1 MEFFTKI
8 APILIIIG
16 LILVFIVLVI
26 GLISMLMKSEFNKKY
41 SNKLMRLR
49 VIAQGLIILIF
60 AFPLSFSFAPII
72 LYSEW
77 LKYFDINPLKSQP
90 KIIATIKIK

>member
-16 LILVFIVLVI
+16 LVLVFIVLVI
-26 GLISMLMKSEFNKKY
+26 GLVSMLLKGDFNKKY

-49 VIAQGLIILIF
+49 VITQGIIILIF
-60 AFPLSFSFAPII
+60 ALVFL
-72 LYSEW
+72 
-77 LKYFDINPLKSQP
+77 
-90 KIIATIKIK
+90 IKFLD

>member
-26 GLISMLMKSEFNKKY
+26 GLVSMLLKGDFNKKY

-49 VIAQGLIILIF
+49 VITQGIIILIF
-60 AFPLSFSFAPII
+60 TLVFLIKF
-72 LYSEW
+72 LY
-77 LKYFDINPLKSQP
+77 
-90 KIIATIKIK
+90 

>member
-16 LILVFIVLVI
+16 LVLVFVVLVI
-26 GLISMLMKSEFNKKY
+26 GLVSMLLKGDFNKKY

-49 VIAQGLIILIF
+49 VITQGIIVLIF
-60 AFPLSFSFAPII
+60 ALVFL
-72 LYSEW
+72 
-77 LKYFDINPLKSQP
+77 
-90 KIIATIKIK
+90 IKFLD

>member
-16 LILVFIVLVI
+16 LILVSIVLVI
-26 GLISMLMKSEFNKKY
+26 GLVTMLTKGDFNKKY

-49 VIAQGLIILIF
+49 VITQGIIVLIF
-60 AFPLSFSFAPII
+60 ALVFL
-72 LYSEW
+72 
-77 LKYFDINPLKSQP
+77 
-90 KIIATIKIK
+90 IKFLD

>member
-16 LILVFIVLVI
+16 LILVSIVLVI
-26 GLISMLMKSEFNKKY
+26 GLISMLAKGDFNKKY

-49 VIAQGLIILIF
+49 VITQGIIVLIF
-60 AFPLSFSFAPII
+60 ALAFL
-72 LYSEW
+72 
-77 LKYFDINPLKSQP
+77 
-90 KIIATIKIK
+90 IKFLD

>member
-16 LILVFIVLVI
+16 LALVFIVLVI
-26 GLISMLMKSEFNKKY
+26 GLLSMLSKGDFNKKY

-49 VIAQGLIILIF
+49 VITQGIIVLIF
-60 AFPLSFSFAPII
+60 ALAFL
-72 LYSEW
+72 
-77 LKYFDINPLKSQP
+77 
-90 KIIATIKIK
+90 IKFLD

>member
-16 LILVFIVLVI
+16 LILVFLVLVV
-26 GLISMLMKSEFNKKY
+26 GLVSMLAKDDFNKKY

-49 VIAQGLIILIF
+49 VITQGIIVLIF
-60 AFPLSFSFAPII
+60 ALVFL
-72 LYSEW
+72 
-77 LKYFDINPLKSQP
+77 
-90 KIIATIKIK
+90 IKFLD

>member
-16 LILVFIVLVI
+16 LALVFIVLVI
-26 GLISMLMKSEFNKKY
+26 GLLSMLSKGDFNKKY

-49 VIAQGLIILIF
+49 VITQGIIVLIF
-60 AFPLSFSFAPII
+60 ALVFL
-72 LYSEW
+72 
-77 LKYFDINPLKSQP
+77 
-90 KIIATIKIK
+90 IKFLD

>member
-16 LILVFIVLVI
+16 LILVFLVLVI
-26 GLISMLMKSEFNKKY
+26 GLVSMLVKGDFNKKY

-49 VIAQGLIILIF
+49 VITQGIIVLIF
-60 AFPLSFSFAPII
+60 ALVFL
-72 LYSEW
+72 
-77 LKYFDINPLKSQP
+77 
-90 KIIATIKIK
+90 IKFLD

>member
-16 LILVFIVLVI
+16 LILVSIVLII
-26 GLISMLMKSEFNKKY
+26 GLVSMLTKGDFNKKY

-49 VIAQGLIILIF
+49 VITQGIIVLIF
-60 AFPLSFSFAPII
+60 ALVFL
-72 LYSEW
+72 
-77 LKYFDINPLKSQP
+77 
-90 KIIATIKIK
+90 IKFLD

>member
-16 LILVFIVLVI
+16 LILVTIVLVI
-26 GLISMLMKSEFNKKY
+26 GLISMLAKGDFNKKY

-49 VIAQGLIILIF
+49 VITQGTIVLIF
-60 AFPLSFSFAPII
+60 ALVFL
-72 LYSEW
+72 
-77 LKYFDINPLKSQP
+77 
-90 KIIATIKIK
+90 IKFLD

>member
-16 LILVFIVLVI
+16 LILVSIVLVI
-26 GLISMLMKSEFNKKY
+26 GLVSMLAKGNFNKKY

-49 VIAQGLIILIF
+49 VITQGIIVLIF
-60 AFPLSFSFAPII
+60 ALVFL
-72 LYSEW
+72 
-77 LKYFDINPLKSQP
+77 
-90 KIIATIKIK
+90 IKFLD

>member
-16 LILVFIVLVI
+16 LILVTIVLVI
-26 GLISMLMKSEFNKKY
+26 GLVSMLAKGDFNKKY

-49 VIAQGLIILIF
+49 VITQGIIVLILSLVFLIKF
-60 AFPLSFSFAPII
+60 L
-72 LYSEW
+72 
-77 LKYFDINPLKSQP
+77 D
-90 KIIATIKIK
+90 

>member
-16 LILVFIVLVI
+16 LILVSIVLVI
-26 GLISMLMKSEFNKKY
+26 GLVSMLVKGDFNKKY

-49 VIAQGLIILIF
+49 VITQGIIVLIF
-60 AFPLSFSFAPII
+60 ALVFL
-72 LYSEW
+72 
-77 LKYFDINPLKSQP
+77 
-90 KIIATIKIK
+90 IKFLD

>member
-16 LILVFIVLVI
+16 LVLVVIVLLV
-26 GLISMLMKSEFNKKY
+26 GLVSMLTKGDFNKKY

-49 VIAQGLIILIF
+49 VITQGIIILIF
-60 AFPLSFSFAPII
+60 ALVFL
-72 LYSEW
+72 
-77 LKYFDINPLKSQP
+77 
-90 KIIATIKIK
+90 IKFLN

>member
-16 LILVFIVLVI
+16 LILVFLVLVI
-26 GLISMLMKSEFNKKY
+26 GLVSMLAKGDFNKKY

-49 VIAQGLIILIF
+49 VITQGIIVLIF
-60 AFPLSFSFAPII
+60 ALVFL
-72 LYSEW
+72 
-77 LKYFDINPLKSQP
+77 
-90 KIIATIKIK
+90 IKFLD

>member
-26 GLISMLMKSEFNKKY
+26 GLVSMLAKADFNKKY

-49 VIAQGLIILIF
+49 VITQGIIVLIF
-60 AFPLSFSFAPII
+60 ALVFL
-72 LYSEW
+72 
-77 LKYFDINPLKSQP
+77 
-90 KIIATIKIK
+90 IKFLD